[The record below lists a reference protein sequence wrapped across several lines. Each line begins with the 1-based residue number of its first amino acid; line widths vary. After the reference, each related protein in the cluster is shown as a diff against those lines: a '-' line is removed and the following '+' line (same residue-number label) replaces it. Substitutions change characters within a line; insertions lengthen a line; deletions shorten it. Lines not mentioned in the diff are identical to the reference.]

1 MMSGIASEAQDLRI
15 MHREGSVG
23 MNMGRDPATTLR
35 TGLACRSHWARAT
48 ALWARP
54 ACKGGAPWA
63 GTGGRTNDPWNE
75 RACESAASKVVPAG

>member
-1 MMSGIASEAQDLRI
+1 MSGIASGAQDLRI

-23 MNMGRDPATTLR
+23 IDMGRDPATTEDCLS
-35 TGLACRSHWARAT
+35 CRSHWARAT

-63 GTGGRTNDPWNE
+63 GTGDRTNDPWNE
-75 RACESAASKVVPAG
+75 RACDSATSKVVPAG